1 MVQVGLTEPRISNQG
16 RRPRILAAMGSARVG
31 FVVCLSSL
39 AFACGGS
46 SKPAASAEGESV
58 LETPETRCLAIARG
72 ARQGKRNEP
81 ERITV
86 KHVLVHF
93 EGAKNAKPEVKRSR
107 GDACLRALEAR
118 AQLQG
123 GEPFASVV
131 STYSD
136 ERGAASRE
144 GSVGS
149 VTRKDVVPA
158 FADAAFE
165 LDRGE
170 VSHVVETEFGYHI
183 ILRVE

>member
-1 MVQVGLTEPRISNQG
+1 VA
-16 RRPRILAAMGSARVG
+16 RILAGMESPRLLPLA
-31 FVVCLSSL
+31 LSSL
-39 AFACGGS
+39 LLACGGS
-46 SKPAASAEGESV
+46 SKPAASANEGDSV

-81 ERITV
+81 DRITV
-86 KHVLVHF
+86 KHVLVQF
-93 EGAKNAKPEVKRSR
+93 EGSKNAKPEIKRSR

-136 ERGAASRE
+136 ERGAATRE

-149 VTRKDVVPA
+149 VTRKDVVPP

-170 VSHVVETEFGYHI
+170 VSHVVETDFGYHI